1 MPNGV
6 NDSGRYDG
14 AYGDPDEDCPVVDEG
29 AAMDR
34 AYEEAV
40 SSRLA
45 MDGLSEFSEGDE
57 L

>member
-1 MPNGV
+1 MV
-6 NDSGRYDG
+6 SVEAGRYDG
-14 AYGDPDEDCPVVDEG
+14 AYGDPDEDRPVFEEG
-29 AAMDR
+29 AAIDR

-40 SSRLA
+40 WSRLA